1 MLNCADAIVSLARI
15 SLEGAISIAN
25 KWGEKG
31 KKWEGAEVVYGDTDS
46 LFVRMKGYN
55 VKEAF
60 KFGKELC
67 KAVTDMSPP
76 PVSLKLEKVYETCI
90 LQTKKKYVGMM
101 YESPDQPKPTFE
113 DKGIETV
120 RRDQCLLTK
129 EILKGALLNLFSTK
143 GNMSSLRHYLNMQ
156 WTRVL
161 RGQLPLKYYVLTG
174 RVRTHY
180 KKNLN
185 VQAVLAKKMMD
196 EDPGFNMKNRERLP
210 YVIVAMPGRNYQL
223 KDGVK
228 TPMEVL
234 EVSERSERVLRK
246 TSILAMNPA
255 KWLQTQWL
263 HPLLN

>member
-1 MLNCADAIVSLARI
+1 
-15 SLEGAISIAN
+15 
-25 KWGEKG
+25 
-31 KKWEGAEVVYGDTDS
+31 
-46 LFVRMKGYN
+46 
-55 VKEAF
+55 
-60 KFGKELC
+60 
-67 KAVTDMSPP
+67 
-76 PVSLKLEKVYETCI
+76 
-90 LQTKKKYVGMM
+90 
-101 YESPDQPKPTFE
+101 
-113 DKGIETV
+113 
-120 RRDQCLLTK
+120 
-129 EILKGALLNLFSTK
+129 
-143 GNMSSLRHYLNMQ
+143 MSSLRHYLNMQ

-255 KWLQTQWL
+255 KWLQTQMATYIQY
-263 HPLLN
+263 